1 MDKKKKEH
9 EYGTLEHV
17 EDLGKQYSD
26 MTYDSFKQGE
36 EYSGLKKGYE
46 RSGQKAMKD
55 TIGQMAA
62 KTGGMASS
70 YAQTAGQQ
78 AYGDWMSRLEDAA
91 YEMYG
96 AQKAD
101 KLTEYNLAQDAY
113 KNRKAVADEEELKA
127 NELKTQNENKLWMKF
142 ALGELTPGTMSE
154 ADYASYGL
162 TPEEAQTVYDDWLYQ
177 STDKRKAEA
186 EETEA
191 KKQSNFYRDLAL
203 GKFNITSNGTISDA
217 DFADLGFTPGT
228 FGEKYGMSYDD
239 ARYILA
245 QLNTA
250 SEETA
255 AEDEYA
261 PFDIDYYDTVM
272 DKLTDPET
280 TAEYKEDYIEWL
292 YKSKYITEEDRDR
305 YIEDYVNTTERWRP
319 IATTN

>member
-9 EYGTLEHV
+9 EYGTLEYA

-26 MTYDSFKQGE
+26 MTYDSFKQSE

-46 RSGQKAMKD
+46 HSGQKAMKD

-113 KNRKAVADEEELKA
+113 GGRKAIEDKAIADNK
-127 NELKTQNENKLWMKF
+127 NKLWMKF
-142 ALGELTPGTMSE
+142 ALGQLTPETMSE

-162 TPEEAQTVYDDWLYQ
+162 TPEEAQAVYDDWLYQ
-177 STDKRKAEA
+177 STDKRKAEEEKQYTTALSDFEKDLNLGLIEA
-186 EETEA
+186 EKDATTADIAAQYGITEKDA
-191 KKQSNFYRDLAL
+191 QRIVKAYDILKASANEEEIYQMSNEE
-203 GKFNITSNGTISDA
+203 ISDA
-217 DFADLGFTPGT
+217 METLFDPTIGI
-228 FGEKYGMSYDD
+228 SYKEEYLNWLKLNGYITDKMRSD
-239 ARYILA
+239 ILA
-245 QLNTA
+245 TIK
-250 SEETA
+250 SEKA
-255 AEDEYA
+255 
-261 PFDIDYYDTVM
+261 
-272 DKLTDPET
+272 
-280 TAEYKEDYIEWL
+280 
-292 YKSKYITEEDRDR
+292 
-305 YIEDYVNTTERWRP
+305 
-319 IATTN
+319 

>member
-26 MTYDSFKQGE
+26 MTYDSFKQSE

-113 KNRKAVADEEELKA
+113 EGRKAIEDKAIADNK
-127 NELKTQNENKLWMKF
+127 NKLWMKF
-142 ALGELTPGTMSE
+142 ALGQLTPETMSE

-162 TPEEAQTVYDDWLYQ
+162 APEEAQAVYDDWLYR
-177 STDKRKAEA
+177 SMDKRKAEEEKQYTTALSDFEKDLNLGLIEA
-186 EETEA
+186 EKDATTADIAAQYGITEKDA
-191 KKQSNFYRDLAL
+191 QRIVKAYDILKASANEEGIYQMS
-203 GKFNITSNGTISDA
+203 GKEISDA
-217 DFADLGFTPGT
+217 MKTLFDPTIGI
-228 FGEKYGMSYDD
+228 SYKEEYLNWLKLNGYITDTIRSD
-239 ARYILA
+239 ILA
-245 QLNTA
+245 TIK
-250 SEETA
+250 SE
-255 AEDEYA
+255 
-261 PFDIDYYDTVM
+261 
-272 DKLTDPET
+272 KG
-280 TAEYKEDYIEWL
+280 
-292 YKSKYITEEDRDR
+292 
-305 YIEDYVNTTERWRP
+305 
-319 IATTN
+319 